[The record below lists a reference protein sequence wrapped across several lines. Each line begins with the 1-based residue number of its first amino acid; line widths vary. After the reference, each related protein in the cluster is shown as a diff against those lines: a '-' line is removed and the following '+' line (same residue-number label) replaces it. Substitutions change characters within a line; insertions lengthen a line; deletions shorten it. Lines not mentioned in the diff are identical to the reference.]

1 MPRAKNGDARYIPL
15 NHAAI
20 AALRILETSKNDSAY
35 AIHNAKGA
43 RLNSPRFWFEAVVE
57 KAKLRISL
65 GTVSATRLLADW

>member
-35 AIHNAKGA
+35 AIHNTEGA